1 MPSADGPGRR
11 QNYANH
17 AHRPIGW
24 QIAFILATVATG
36 LLISAAIDEWSLP
49 AAAVAGLGVSVLV
62 LLVVQRRA
70 TLNLQNRI
78 IRMEM
83 QARLTRLGRAADMA
97 RLSPR
102 QLIALRFA
110 ADAEMPA
117 LIDRAIAEQLTGD
130 QIKRAVTDWQPDLFR
145 T

>member
-1 MPSADGPGRR
+1 MSPDGQGRR
-11 QNYANH
+11 QSYANH

-24 QIAFILATVATG
+24 QIAFILATVAAG
-36 LLISAAIDEWSLP
+36 LLISAALDEGTMA
-49 AAAVAGLGVSVLV
+49 AAAVAMLGVSTLVLV
-62 LLVVQRRA
+62 VVQRRA
-70 TLNLQNRI
+70 TLKLQNRI
-78 IRMEM
+78 IQLEM
-83 QARLTRLGRAADMA
+83 QARLTRLGRVADLA

-117 LIDRAIAEQLTGD
+117 LIERAVAEQLTND
-130 QIKRAVTDWQPDLFR
+130 QIKRAITDWQGDYFR

>member
-1 MPSADGPGRR
+1 MPAPDEPGSR
-11 QNYANH
+11 QSYANH
-17 AHRPIGW
+17 AHRPITW
-24 QIAFILATVATG
+24 QIAFILATVAAG
-36 LLISAAIDEWSLP
+36 LLISAAIDERSM
-49 AAAVAGLGVSVLV
+49 AAATLAMLGLSTLL

-70 TLNLQNRI
+70 TLKLQNRI
-78 IRMEM
+78 IRLEM

-110 ADAEMPA
+110 GDAEMPA
-117 LIDRAIAEQLTGD
+117 LIERAVAEQLTGD